1 MPTIKDARYV
11 HTNLIAHDWRRLAD
25 FYERLFGCVPVPPH
39 RDLSGEWLERG
50 TGIADARLQGIHLR
64 LPGHG
69 PHGPT
74 LEIFTYARTQ
84 AQELPVAN
92 RSGYGHLAFAVEDVG
107 DAVAAVLEAGGTTV
121 GESVSTT
128 IEGRG
133 QIQFAY
139 VRDPE
144 GNIIEL
150 QRWFE

>member
-1 MPTIKDARYV
+1 MASVRGARYV
-11 HTNLIAHDWRRLAD
+11 HTNLVARDWRRLAD
-25 FYERLFGCVPVPPH
+25 FYERVFGCVPVPPH
-39 RDLSGEWLERG
+39 RHLSGAWLERG
-50 TGIADARLQGIHLR
+50 TGIADARLEGIQLR

-69 PHGPT
+69 PDGPT
-74 LEIFTYARTQ
+74 LEIFTYAETE

-92 RSGYGHLAFAVEDVG
+92 RCGYGHLAFTVEDVG
-107 DAVAAVLEAGGTTV
+107 DAVAKVREAGGEAV
-121 GESVSTT
+121 GEIVSAT

-133 QIQFAY
+133 QIQFCY